1 MAEFVY
7 YVGSSLDG
15 YIAADG
21 GGLAW
26 LERFNS
32 VEGMAGSYE
41 AFESSVGCVVMG
53 GATYAWIRERSPGT
67 WPYRVPCWV
76 FTHHELA
83 VDDGAD
89 VVLVRGDVTE
99 FADELRRDAGAKDVY
114 IVGGGALAGL
124 FLAAGLVDRIILTL
138 VPVALGGGVPLFGG
152 RPLPEPAG
160 FALEGLVERGGTVE
174 LTYRRA
180 A

>member
-21 GGLAW
+21 GGLGW
-26 LERFNS
+26 LEAFTS
-32 VEGMAGSYE
+32 VEGVGGSYE
-41 AFESSVGCVVMG
+41 AFEKTVGCVVMG
-53 GATYAWIRERSPGT
+53 GGTYAWIRSHSPGK

-76 FTHHELA
+76 FTHRERG

-89 VVLVRGDVTE
+89 VVLVRGDVLE
-99 FADELRRDAGAKDVY
+99 FADELRRDAGDKDVY
-114 IVGGGALAGL
+114 IVGGGVIAGE
-124 FLAAGLVDRIILTL
+124 FLAAGLLDRIILTV
-138 VPVALGGGVPLFGG
+138 VPVALGGGVPLLGG
-152 RPLPEPAG
+152 SPLSEPAG
-160 FALEGLVERGGTVE
+160 FSLERLIERGGTVE

-180 A
+180 

>member
-26 LERFNS
+26 LEQFNR
-32 VEGMAGSYE
+32 VDGVAGSYE
-41 AFESSVGCVVMG
+41 AFAKTVGCVVMG
-53 GATYAWIRERSPGT
+53 GGTYAWIRSHST
-67 WPYRVPCWV
+67 AQWPYEVPCWV
-76 FTHHELA
+76 FTHHDHG

-89 VVLVRGDVTE
+89 VVFVRGDVTE
-99 FADELRRDAGAKDVY
+99 FAGELRRDAGEKDVY
-114 IVGGGALAGL
+114 IVGGGRLAGE
-124 FLAAGLVDRIILTL
+124 FLAAGLVDRIVLTL

-152 RPLPEPAG
+152 RPLDEPAG
-160 FALEGLVERGGTVE
+160 FVLEGLAERGGTVE
-174 LTYRRA
+174 LTYGRA
-180 A
+180 